1 MPYDAEGILRSQMKS
16 AKGLP
21 TYTEIARQAG
31 VSTKTV
37 CNVVGNPSIVR
48 ARTMEKVLAT
58 IRRMGIADVEQLRV
72 RRRPCRLDVQKSMLL
87 LVEGLPSGA
96 MSSPVYAQIL
106 IAAEKQ
112 AHKRGWQFTLRHKSH
127 GESVRE
133 SLANFRGQGVLLFG
147 RATPV
152 AEIERATPGLPC
164 VRILGTPA
172 AADDCDQVD
181 YDRVEVCRMAARH
194 LQGRGCRKVGF
205 IGDHANTRWS
215 DFLRCARE
223 EGLDVIDGNI
233 ARLFQTDGTNQIV
246 NQAALE
252 EALTRVLGE
261 SIDGLF
267 AYSDQVVNALYPL
280 LARRGIE
287 PDRHLQVV
295 SCNAEELFLS
305 PLRPRPT
312 SIDIHSVE
320 IGVRA
325 VETLLWRI
333 QNPLAAPTVVIIR
346 PKLIPGEIGG

>member
-1 MPYDAEGILRSQMKS
+1 MKG
-16 AKGLP
+16 ADGLP

-31 VSTKTV
+31 VSTKTI

-48 ARTMEKVLAT
+48 PRTMEKVLET
-58 IRRMGIADVEQLRV
+58 IRKMGITDVEQLRV
-72 RRRPCRLDVQKSMLL
+72 RRRPVRLDVQRSMLL

-112 AHKRGWQFTLRHKSH
+112 AHKRGWQLTLRHKSH
-127 GESVRE
+127 GESVQE

-152 AEIERATPGLPC
+152 AEIERAIPGVRC
-164 VRILGTPA
+164 VRMLGMPA
-172 AADDCDQVD
+172 AADNCDQVD
-181 YDRVEVCRMAARH
+181 YDRGEVCRMAARH
-194 LQGRGCRKVGF
+194 LKGRGCRRVAF
-205 IGDHANTRWS
+205 IGDLGNTRWA

-223 EGLDVIDGNI
+223 EGLEVIDGNV
-233 ARLFQTDGTNQIV
+233 ARLFQSDGANQIV

-252 EALTRVLGE
+252 EALERILGE
-261 SIDGLF
+261 GVDGLF
-267 AYSDQVVNALYPL
+267 AYSDQVVNALYPV
-280 LARRGIE
+280 LAKRGVE
-287 PDRHLQVV
+287 PDRDLQVV
-295 SCNAEELFLS
+295 SCNAEELFLA
-305 PLRPRPT
+305 PLHPRPT

-320 IGVRA
+320 IGIRA

-346 PKLIPGEIGG
+346 PKLIPGAMGR

>member
-1 MPYDAEGILRSQMKS
+1 MKRAE
-16 AKGLP
+16 GLP

-31 VSTKTV
+31 VSTKTI

-48 ARTMEKVLAT
+48 PRTMEKVLAT
-58 IRRMGIADVEQLRV
+58 IHRMGIADIGQLQV
-72 RRRPCRLDVQKSMLL
+72 RRRPARSDLQKSMLL

-96 MSSPVYAQIL
+96 MASPVYAQIL

-112 AHKRGWQFTLRHKSH
+112 AHRRGWQFTLRHKSH
-127 GESVRE
+127 GESVQE
-133 SLANFRGQGVLLFG
+133 GLANFRGQGVLLFG

-152 AEIERATPGLPC
+152 AEVDRAVPGLRC
-164 VRILGTPA
+164 VRMLGMPA

-181 YDRVEVCRMAARH
+181 YDRLEVCRMAARH
-194 LQGRGCRKVGF
+194 LKGRGCRRVGF
-205 IGDHANTRWS
+205 IGDLGNTRWG
-215 DFLRCARE
+215 DFLRCARD
-223 EGLDVIDGNI
+223 EGLDVIDGNV
-233 ARLFQTDGTNQIV
+233 ARLFQSDGANQIV

-252 EALTRVLGE
+252 EALARVLGE
-261 SIDGLF
+261 RVDGLF

-287 PDRHLQVV
+287 PDRDLQIV
-295 SCNAEELFLS
+295 SCNAEELFLA

-333 QNPLAAPTVVIIR
+333 QNPLAAPTVVTIR
-346 PKLIPGEIGG
+346 PKLIPGEMVG